1 MTIINENQNDTR
13 VTTFTFG
20 FIKREDMLYPNF
32 TDEEIDKI
40 VDVLGRAVLKDIW
53 YSLET

>member
-1 MTIINENQNDTR
+1 MTIINENQN
-13 VTTFTFG
+13 
-20 FIKREDMLYPNF
+20 Y

-53 YSLET
+53 DSLETEEDRAYFRSINGHYLTRRN